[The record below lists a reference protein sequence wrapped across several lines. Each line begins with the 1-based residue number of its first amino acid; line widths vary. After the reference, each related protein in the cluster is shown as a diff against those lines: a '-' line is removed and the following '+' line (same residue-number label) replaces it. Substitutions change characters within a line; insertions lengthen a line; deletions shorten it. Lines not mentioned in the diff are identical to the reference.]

1 MGIGARLGNLI
12 GTGVTAEMPALD
24 AKMVRATNILAL
36 AGAATIG
43 VWALLAAATGEY
55 VNAAE
60 NALAAVCFGSALA
73 FSRAGRP
80 VAAAT
85 VVMSTLQLQLVWA
98 VYLFGYDSGAPMFYA
113 YSIFGPYLVFPAI
126 ARVRAH
132 GFAAVAALLW
142 VASAVF
148 QEHLP
153 QRMVMMDVQTQQIVN
168 VVFVTV
174 GLLFCAAAYAWVI
187 DAGVEALARERAR
200 ADALLLNVL
209 PPSIAERLKAAP
221 DEPIAD
227 RFDEVTVLFADLVGF
242 TPLSATLP
250 ARDMVELLNDLFSA
264 FDAICDE
271 HGAEKIKTIGDGYM
285 AICGAPNP
293 REDHALVMARVAIAM
308 QEVMRARPSA
318 SRLELRIGLNTG
330 GAVGAIVGR
339 SRFHWD
345 LWGDPVN
352 IAARMES
359 TGEPGRIQI
368 AEATWR
374 QIHPTIPCTP
384 RGSIDVKGKGT
395 METWFIDA

>member
-43 VWALLAAATGEY
+43 VWAVLAAATGEY

-60 NALAAVCFGSALA
+60 NALAAVFFASTLA

-80 VAAAT
+80 IAAAT
-85 VVMSTLQLQLVWA
+85 VVMATLQLQLVWA
-98 VYLFGYDSGAPMFYA
+98 VYLFGHDSGAPMFYA
-113 YSIFGPYLVFPAI
+113 FSIFGPYLVFPAV
-126 ARVRAH
+126 ARARAH
-132 GFAAVAALLW
+132 GFAALAALLW
-142 VASAVF
+142 IGSAVF
-148 QEHLP
+148 QDHLP
-153 QRMVMMDVQTQQIVN
+153 QRMVMMDVQTQQVVN

-209 PPSIAERLKAAP
+209 PPSIADRLKAAP

-293 REDHALVMARVAIAM
+293 RADHALVMARVAIAM
-308 QEVMRARPSA
+308 QEVMRTRPA
-318 SRLELRIGLNTG
+318 AQRLELRIGLNTG

-368 AEATWR
+368 TEATWR
-374 QIHPTIPCTP
+374 QIHDTIPCTP
-384 RGSIDVKGKGT
+384 RGPIDVKGKGS